1 MDLDSSM
8 NSRTHPTG
16 RVHDVAIA
24 KNWCRMTN
32 SPESLTT
39 ANPGTLLEEIYRK
52 IHRERMLGLPI
63 LNPELEVEAVGFAPH
78 KGLWVGVLITPWFMN
93 LMLLSGTATCPA
105 LAEGGSQYWP
115 FPGGPLQFSAGF
127 EAEVGSFQVCSLFSP
142 MGEFANQDEARAAA
156 QAVMDGLLTASASVE
171 PAPEPVQP
179 LAAGPLEEMRAAV
192 AAPMTKRD
200 FLRSFLPGKKR
211 EPRR

>member
-1 MDLDSSM
+1 
-8 NSRTHPTG
+8 
-16 RVHDVAIA
+16 
-24 KNWCRMTN
+24 MTN
-32 SPESLTT
+32 SPESQKT
-39 ANPGTLLEEIYRK
+39 ANPGPLLEEIYRK
-52 IHRERMLGLPI
+52 IHRERMFGLPI

-179 LAAGPLEEMRAAV
+179 LSAGPLEEMRAAV